1 MKIFAVDTSARSASV
16 AIVEEGAIKGEYF
29 INTMLTH
36 SETLMPMTELLF
48 KSTKCELK
56 DIDVFAVNDGPG
68 SFTGLRIGIAAVK
81 GMAYAV
87 GKPCVGISALESMAY
102 NFSDTDSII
111 CAVMDARCSQVYNA
125 LFEVENNN
133 VSRLCQDRALSIS
146 ELTEELLKLNRK
158 VMLVGDGAQLC
169 YSAMKD
175 TLENVSLAPQNL
187 RFQRASSTALV
198 AIKAVNDG
206 KTVSASSLM
215 PKYLRLPQAQRELLA
230 KRNKEKINN

>member
-102 NFSDTDSII
+102 NFSDTDSI
-111 CAVMDARCSQVYNA
+111 N
-125 LFEVENNN
+125 
-133 VSRLCQDRALSIS
+133 
-146 ELTEELLKLNRK
+146 
-158 VMLVGDGAQLC
+158 
-169 YSAMKD
+169 
-175 TLENVSLAPQNL
+175 
-187 RFQRASSTALV
+187 
-198 AIKAVNDG
+198 
-206 KTVSASSLM
+206 
-215 PKYLRLPQAQRELLA
+215 
-230 KRNKEKINN
+230 

>member
-1 MKIFAVDTSARSASV
+1 
-16 AIVEEGAIKGEYF
+16 
-29 INTMLTH
+29 
-36 SETLMPMTELLF
+36 
-48 KSTKCELK
+48 
-56 DIDVFAVNDGPG
+56 
-68 SFTGLRIGIAAVK
+68 
-81 GMAYAV
+81 
-87 GKPCVGISALESMAY
+87 
-102 NFSDTDSII
+102 
-111 CAVMDARCSQVYNA
+111 MDARCSQVYNA

-230 KRNKEKINN
+230 KQNKEKINN